1 MGIEIGLTAYDFIVV
16 GLFMLFIGRGIWL
29 GFLKQV
35 TGLLAL
41 YFGYI
46 VASQYHDKLFPFMRE
61 ISENPKVGFWVGY
74 IILFIGTYVVAVLIG
89 KGLTR
94 VVEVTIAVWFDRIIG
109 ALFGTAKAAIV
120 VILLHMVLGTL
131 MAPENEMLRKCQT
144 CNGLNKATNFT
155 LEFIQNEE
163 IRESLMQ
170 KQPAISAEDV
180 KDFFTK
186 PPGEEPVPGEESAPI
201 K

>member
-1 MGIEIGLTAYDFIVV
+1 MSTEFGLTAYDFIVL
-16 GLFMLFIGRGIWL
+16 GLFILLIGRGIWL
-29 GFLKQV
+29 GFLKQI

-41 YFGYI
+41 YLGYI
-46 VASQYHDKLFPFMRE
+46 VASQYHDRLFPFMRE
-61 ISENPKVGFWVGY
+61 ISENPKVGFWVAY
-74 IILFIGTYVVAVLIG
+74 IILFIGTYVIAMLLG
-89 KGLTR
+89 KGLAR
-94 VVEVTIAVWFDRIIG
+94 VVEVTIAVWFDRILG
-109 ALFGTAKAAIV
+109 ALLGTAKAVIV

-131 MAPENEMLRKCQT
+131 LAPENEMLRKCQT

-163 IRESLMQ
+163 VRKSLML
-170 KQPAISAEDV
+170 KTPAISTDDV

-186 PPGEEPVPGEESAPI
+186 PPGEESAPV